1 MDVVSDRTIL
11 HNLSYDDMVFWAQQN
26 SNSSLDDWLAA
37 VNQYD
42 VSELEAAEEYFSGA
56 MNYYKNSDGTYGVI
70 SFRDNFQNTVQNLP
84 DSNVSDI
91 SRGTFSQM
99 LNRAKDSVTDK
110 LNVTRFP
117 ASGGLGSQASYV
129 VGSVA
134 SGIGAVSTG
143 IALGKAIDSTLY
155 NLNPDFWDSHGMS
168 TLNPET
174 WNSITNG
181 DDSPAAGLFN
191 MILGLNP
198 TTGQSQ
204 AYIDENA
211 LAYFAYYM
219 KDKGV
224 FSEGGVE
231 VDVNAAKSDIAFSHP
246 NYTYSLNAATGNI
259 QIPWSGNVAYFEYV
273 FLNNTYPVYFYKVVP
288 TGTLI
293 SAVSRG
299 TFSYRLDTHKTDGT
313 VSYGSVKNVGITKT
327 NYKSSGNSYA
337 FVNSLDGGI
346 SASSASAVPASTV
359 STSPDANTLYD
370 IAYAIAY
377 HSSIVSPVIGI
388 NNQSGATQPDTS
400 SWTDVPSTLQSL
412 QNQYPNMWNDAVTWD
427 NVQPDGSNP
436 QLTYVPV
443 PMPQVTSGLDT
454 QPVSGVATQTQ
465 PQIDPSTFTD
475 QLLKVITSIATNPEP
490 QTQTQIETD
499 EPPQNPTDVGT
510 GTTPVVVVPTGSAT
524 ALWSVYHPTKAQIDS
539 FGAWL
544 WGSPFLT
551 NIGKLFE
558 NPIEGVISLHKIFA
572 TPVDAGVHNIV
583 VGTLDSNVSS
593 QTVTEQ
599 YVTVDCGNVDCHEYF
614 GNIFDYSPHTS
625 VSLYLPFI
633 GIVPLDV
640 DDVMRS
646 TIHVVYGVD
655 VFTGACLAMVEV
667 KRDAC
672 TVNMYQYSGCASVEY
687 PLSNIQHAQ
696 LINAIIGVGGAIGT
710 IAATGG
716 AMTPMVAAGTAIGA
730 ASGLAAGGKANVGRS
745 GGFSGNAGAMG
756 IKKPYLIIQRPQTK
770 VATTFPR
777 LDGYPNNISVRL
789 GDCSNHVKCRT
800 VHVNGINA
808 TRSEL
813 EQIEMLLKE
822 GVEI

>member
-1 MDVVSDRTIL
+1 MPTVTENATLR
-11 HNLSYDDMVFWAQQN
+11 NLSYDDMIYWSQQN
-26 SNSSLDDWLAA
+26 STGSLDDWLNA
-37 VNQYD
+37 VNQYGVD
-42 VSELEAAEEYFSGA
+42 ELEATEQYFGQA
-56 MNYYKNSDGTYGVI
+56 MNYYKNADGTYDI
-70 SFRDNFQNTVQNLP
+70 LSFNNNFQNTVQNLP

-91 SRGTFSQM
+91 SRGTFNQM

-117 ASGGLGSQASYV
+117 ASGGLGAQASYV

-134 SGIGAVSTG
+134 SGVGAVSTG

-181 DDSPAAGLFN
+181 DNSPAAGLFN
-191 MILGLNP
+191 MILGLDP
-198 TTGQSQ
+198 TTGKSQ
-204 AYIDENA
+204 AYIDQNA
-211 LAYFAYYM
+211 LAYCALYM
-219 KDKGV
+219 KSKGV
-224 FSEGGVE
+224 FSEGGIE
-231 VDVNAAKSDIAFSHP
+231 IDVNAAKSDIAFSKP
-246 NYTYSLNAATGNI
+246 NYVYNLNAATGNI
-259 QIPWSGNVAYFEYV
+259 AFPWPNIAYFEYV
-273 FLNNTYPVYFYKVVP
+273 FFDNSYPVYFYKIVP
-288 TGTLI
+288 SGTLI
-293 SAVSRG
+293 TAVSRG
-299 TFSYRLDTHKTDGT
+299 SFKYRLDTHRTDGT
-313 VSYGSVKNVGITKT
+313 TSYGNVYTVNVNYN
-327 NYKSSGNSYA
+327 NYKSSGNSFA
-337 FVNSLDGGI
+337 FVNALNGGI
-346 SASSASAVPASTV
+346 NASGISAVPASNV
-359 STSPDANTLYD
+359 SGGEITTNVLTD
-370 IAYAIAY
+370 IAYTTIY
-377 HSSIVSPVIGI
+377 HSTVVNPVAGIG
-388 NNQSGATQPDTS
+388 NQSGATQPDTS

-412 QNQYPNMWNDAVTWD
+412 QNQYPDMWNDAVTWD

-436 QLTYVPV
+436 QLIYVPV
-443 PMPQVTSGLDT
+443 PMPQATSGLDT
-454 QPVSGVATQTQ
+454 QPVSGVATQAQ

-490 QTQTQIETD
+490 QTQTQIEN
-499 EPPQNPTDVGT
+499 EIPPQNPVDTGT
-510 GTTPVVVVPTGSAT
+510 GTTPVAVLPTGTAT

-572 TPVDAGVHNIV
+572 TPVDAGIHNIV

-614 GNIFDYSPHTS
+614 GNVFDYSPHTS
-625 VSLYLPFI
+625 ANLYLPFI

-777 LDGYPNNISVRL
+777 LDGYPNNLSVRL
-789 GDCSNHVKCRT
+789 GDCSNHVKCKT

-813 EQIEMLLKE
+813 EEIETLLKE

>member
-1 MDVVSDRTIL
+1 MPTVTENTLL

-26 SNSSLDDWLAA
+26 SSGSLDDWLAA

-42 VSELEAAEEYFSGA
+42 VDELEAAEQYFGNA
-56 MNYYKNSDGTYGVI
+56 MNYYKNGDGTYSII
-70 SFRDNFQNTVQNLP
+70 SFNNNFQNTVQTLP
-84 DSNVSDI
+84 DSNVSEI
-91 SRGTFSQM
+91 SRGSFSQM

-117 ASGGLGSQASYV
+117 ASGGLGAQASYV

-134 SGIGAVSTG
+134 SGVGAVSTG
-143 IALGKAIDSTLY
+143 IALGKTIDSALY

-191 MILGLNP
+191 MILGLDP
-198 TTGQSQ
+198 TTGKSQ

-219 KDKGV
+219 KENGV
-224 FSEGGVE
+224 FATGSTTVDSVPDGLGLPSQYYPLNVGGT
-231 VDVNAAKSDIAFSHP
+231 AKIIQNVYNKYYLFIFNNSVVAYDGNSSKNGVGKICGFS
-246 NYTYSLNAATGNI
+246 NTYSQNLEIGVMYEYNSGGTLLNTTTLYVSATNSYTYDSKIVFYG
-259 QIPWSGNVAYFEYV
+259 EYSI
-273 FLNNTYPVYFYKVVP
+273 NYQQGSNSDEWPNPYSKY
-288 TGTLI
+288 
-293 SAVSRG
+293 
-299 TFSYRLDTHKTDGT
+299 
-313 VSYGSVKNVGITKT
+313 YGSSTATMAKVAWAAL
-327 NYKSSGNSYA
+327 Y
-337 FVNSLDGGI
+337 
-346 SASSASAVPASTV
+346 SATT
-359 STSPDANTLYD
+359 TSPLPG
-370 IAYAIAY
+370 
-377 HSSIVSPVIGI
+377 VS
-388 NNQSGATQPDTS
+388 NQSGATLPDVS
-400 SWTDVPSTLQSL
+400 SWNSIPNTLQSL
-412 QNQYPNMWNDAVTWD
+412 KNQYPDMWNDAVTWD
-427 NVQPDGSNP
+427 NVQPDGTNP

-443 PMPQVTSGLDT
+443 PMPQTTSALDT
-454 QPVSGVATQTQ
+454 QPVSGIATQAQ
-465 PQIDPSTFTD
+465 PQIDPTTFTD
-475 QLLKVITSIATNPEP
+475 QLLKVITSIATHPEP

-499 EPPQNPTDVGT
+499 IPPQNPVDVGT
-510 GTTPVVVVPTGSAT
+510 GTTPSVPSPTGSAT

-551 NIGKLFE
+551 NIGKLFQ

-572 TPVDAGVHNIV
+572 TPVDAGVQNIV
-583 VGTLDSNVSS
+583 VGTLDSNVAS

-614 GNIFDYSPHTS
+614 GNVFDYSPHTS
-625 VSLYLPFI
+625 VNLYLPFI

-667 KRDAC
+667 KRDSC

-777 LDGYPNNISVRL
+777 LDGYPNNLSVRL